1 MRALIPRF
9 ANVLNGLRTK
19 DVKYE
24 SCRAKHR
31 PSPQVTCLMD
41 INTPTGIVEEVEEE
55 LSEIEDLKE
64 DLGGVQSP
72 VMV

>member
-1 MRALIPRF
+1 
-9 ANVLNGLRTK
+9 
-19 DVKYE
+19 
-24 SCRAKHR
+24 
-31 PSPQVTCLMD
+31 MD